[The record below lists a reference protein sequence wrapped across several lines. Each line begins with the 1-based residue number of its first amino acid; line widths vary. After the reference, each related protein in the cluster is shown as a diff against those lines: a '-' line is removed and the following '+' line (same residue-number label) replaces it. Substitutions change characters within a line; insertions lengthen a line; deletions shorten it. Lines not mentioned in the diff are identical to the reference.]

1 MIPEVDQDSG
11 AKSLDF
17 LPDRFLAVESV
28 WCDSLTAGAL
38 APTFF
43 TFSAMNWI
51 SLFRKKLESFQVNN
65 N

>member
-38 APTFF
+38 APTFLH
-43 TFSAMNWI
+43 
-51 SLFRKKLESFQVNN
+51 LFFCNELDFIVQKKRWKVFK
-65 N
+65 

>member
-43 TFSAMNWI
+43 TCFCNEFVFI
-51 SLFRKKLESFQVNN
+51 VQKKLESFQVNN